1 MFLHPA
7 FLLRCPFHFS
17 LQSTSCRRPIELDSA
32 RMKLKSVPFQYLPAF
47 SREFHI
53 RIRLDVHISFSIS
66 PHYIIDMPYGD
77 CGLDASVPNTQQDSG
92 NAEQLVVFRFF
103 SECNLTDCLSEW
115 LIREHPVRQPAN
127 HPQNKLPL
135 GMTGRHRPSV
145 ACNAPSKRRCSRQH
159 KSSHSWLPCCYSVRL
174 DAYVSNNFFLLL

>member
-7 FLLRCPFHFS
+7 FQLRCPFHFS

-53 RIRLDVHISFSIS
+53 RIRLDVHISFSI
-66 PHYIIDMPYGD
+66 PPRYIIDMSHGD

-103 SECNLTDCLSEW
+103 SECNL
-115 LIREHPVRQPAN
+115 N
-127 HPQNKLPL
+127 HPQNKLPP